1 MNSIFSCAV
10 CPNKPCAKGD
20 DNFPKN
26 CPTVMEKDII
36 NDSIER
42 YNNDENVNK
51 IMKIAN
57 TLPVDENGE
66 LRSRADEIINLI
78 MQMGMKKIGVAFCYS
93 LEKEAKKFVK
103 MLNKYDITVVPV
115 CCKVGSVDVKEIGIE
130 KKKDKFIATCN
141 PITQAEIMNKE
152 NTELNVVVGLCVGHD
167 MIFNKNSKAYVTT
180 LVAKDRKYSHCP
192 VKALEE

>member
-26 CPTVMEKDII
+26 CPTVMEKEII
-36 NDSIER
+36 EKSIER
-42 YNNDENVNK
+42 YNVDENINK

-57 TLPVDENGE
+57 KLPVTEDGE
-66 LRSRADEIINLI
+66 LRSRAEEIIDLVK
-78 MQMGMKKIGVAFCYS
+78 QMNIKKIGVAFCYS

-103 MLNKYDITVVPV
+103 MLENYDITVVPV

-130 KKKDKFIATCN
+130 KKRDKFIATCN

-167 MIFNKNSKAYVTT
+167 MIFNKNSETYVTT
-180 LVAKDRKYSHCP
+180 LIAKDRKYAHCP
-192 VKALEE
+192 AKAFEE

>member
-1 MNSIFSCAV
+1 
-10 CPNKPCAKGD
+10 
-20 DNFPKN
+20 
-26 CPTVMEKDII
+26 
-36 NDSIER
+36 
-42 YNNDENVNK
+42 
-51 IMKIAN
+51 MKIAN

-93 LEKEAKKFVK
+93 LGKEAKKFVK
-103 MLNKYDITVVPV
+103 MLNKYDVTVVPV

-130 KKKDKFIATCN
+130 KKRDKFIATCN

-152 NTELNVVVGLCVGHD
+152 NTEPNVVVGLCVGHD
-167 MIFNKNSKAYVTT
+167 ILFNKNSKAYVTT
-180 LVAKDRKYSHCP
+180 LVAKDRKYSHCH